1 MKRTTI
7 YDDFTNKIDEWDFEK
22 NLEIDILSED
32 TNSVKKCIMDLFQ
45 LWLSLC

>member
-22 NLEIDILSED
+22 NLEIDNI
-32 TNSVKKCIMDLFQ
+32 KRRH
-45 LWLSLC
+45 

>member
-32 TNSVKKCIMDLFQ
+32 TNSVKNESWICSDADN
-45 LWLSLC
+45 